1 MFDIEANVKKLPE
14 VPGVYL
20 HKDSTGKVIYVGKA
34 NNLKKRVQ
42 SYFSKTVKS
51 RKVVYM
57 VRQITEFEYIV
68 TANEKEALILEC
80 NLIKKYMPRYN
91 VLLTDDKTYPYI
103 KISEDEEYPRITKT
117 RRIEKDGAKY
127 FGPYSDEFAANE
139 IMDLLNKIYRLKRCK
154 LQKFPDGM
162 RACLNYHIGQC
173 DGMCIGKG
181 NREDYLD
188 RIEKAKDF
196 LQGRDKS
203 LIHTLRKK
211 MQEASDGMLY
221 ESAAMYRDYI
231 TSAKSILEK
240 QSASSVGMGDIDV
253 LVPIVTDTA
262 IKMLVFFIRDGKT
275 CGREIYNMQQ
285 ELAEGEEA
293 LLEGFIQ
300 QNYVQGAYFPD
311 EIVLGYELNQ
321 KELLEELLHEFAG
334 KKVYITCPVRGKK
347 RELLKMAKKDAEY
360 LKGVIKTKD
369 EASRERKKEL
379 SYKLGRIL
387 NEMNGGRYEY
397 GFNDAGEEYTV
408 EAYDISNI
416 NGIDNVAGMVVFTG
430 FAPEK
435 SRYRKFKIKSIEG
448 QDDYGS
454 MREVLF
460 RRFTRYKEG
469 APGFSDLPDIIF
481 MDGGRGHVNAALD
494 VLKYLDLE
502 IPVIGMAKDD
512 KHRTKELVYKV
523 GDNFKVYPL
532 VGSDNFML
540 AYVGRIQEEVHRY
553 AISYHISLRDRSMT
567 KSILE
572 NIEGVGPKKRAA
584 LLKKWG
590 TIEAI
595 EKASA
600 EELEATE
607 GINLKLALKIKE
619 FFKNYRQK

>member
-1 MFDIEANVKKLPE
+1 MLF
-14 VPGVYL
+14 
-20 HKDSTGKVIYVGKA
+20 
-34 NNLKKRVQ
+34 R
-42 SYFSKTVKS
+42 SY
-51 RKVVYM
+51 
-57 VRQITEFEYIV
+57 II
-68 TANEKEALILEC
+68 
-80 NLIKKYMPRYN
+80 
-91 VLLTDDKTYPYI
+91 
-103 KISEDEEYPRITKT
+103 
-117 RRIEKDGAKY
+117 
-127 FGPYSDEFAANE
+127 
-139 IMDLLNKIYRLKRCK
+139 
-154 LQKFPDGM
+154 
-162 RACLNYHIGQC
+162 
-173 DGMCIGKG
+173 
-181 NREDYLD
+181 
-188 RIEKAKDF
+188 
-196 LQGRDKS
+196 
-203 LIHTLRKK
+203 
-211 MQEASDGMLY
+211 
-221 ESAAMYRDYI
+221 
-231 TSAKSILEK
+231 
-240 QSASSVGMGDIDV
+240 
-253 LVPIVTDTA
+253 
-262 IKMLVFFIRDGKT
+262 
-275 CGREIYNMQQ
+275 
-285 ELAEGEEA
+285 
-293 LLEGFIQ
+293 
-300 QNYVQGAYFPD
+300 
-311 EIVLGYELNQ
+311 
-321 KELLEELLHEFAG
+321 
-334 KKVYITCPVRGKK
+334 CPVRGKK

-397 GFNDAGEEYTV
+397 GFNDAGGEYTV

-532 VGSDNFML
+532 AGSDNFML

-600 EELEATE
+600 
-607 GINLKLALKIKE
+607 KFVDRKSVV
-619 FFKNYRQK
+619 

>member
-1 MFDIEANVKKLPE
+1 M
-14 VPGVYL
+14 
-20 HKDSTGKVIYVGKA
+20 
-34 NNLKKRVQ
+34 KR
-42 SYFSKTVKS
+42 
-51 RKVVYM
+51 
-57 VRQITEFEYIV
+57 
-68 TANEKEALILEC
+68 A
-80 NLIKKYMPRYN
+80 
-91 VLLTDDKTYPYI
+91 
-103 KISEDEEYPRITKT
+103 
-117 RRIEKDGAKY
+117 
-127 FGPYSDEFAANE
+127 
-139 IMDLLNKIYRLKRCK
+139 
-154 LQKFPDGM
+154 
-162 RACLNYHIGQC
+162 
-173 DGMCIGKG
+173 GKG
-181 NREDYLD
+181 
-188 RIEKAKDF
+188 
-196 LQGRDKS
+196 
-203 LIHTLRKK
+203 
-211 MQEASDGMLY
+211 
-221 ESAAMYRDYI
+221 
-231 TSAKSILEK
+231 
-240 QSASSVGMGDIDV
+240 
-253 LVPIVTDTA
+253 
-262 IKMLVFFIRDGKT
+262 
-275 CGREIYNMQQ
+275 
-285 ELAEGEEA
+285 
-293 LLEGFIQ
+293 
-300 QNYVQGAYFPD
+300 
-311 EIVLGYELNQ
+311 
-321 KELLEELLHEFAG
+321 
-334 KKVYITCPVRGKK
+334 K
-347 RELLKMAKKDAEY
+347 R
-360 LKGVIKTKD
+360 
-369 EASRERKKEL
+369 
-379 SYKLGRIL
+379 
-387 NEMNGGRYEY
+387 N
-397 GFNDAGEEYTV
+397 YTV

-532 VGSDNFML
+532 AGSDNFML

>member
-1 MFDIEANVKKLPE
+1 MFDIEENVKKIPE
-14 VPGVYL
+14 EPGVYL
-20 HKDSTGKVIYVGKA
+20 HKDSTGKIIYVGKA
-34 NNLKKRVQ
+34 TNLKKRVQ
-42 SYFSKTVKS
+42 SYFSKTGKS
-51 RKVVYM
+51 RKVEYM
-57 VRQITEFEYIV
+57 VRQIAEFEYIV
-68 TANEKEALILEC
+68 AANEKEALILEC

-181 NREDYLD
+181 SRKDYLD
-188 RIEKAKDF
+188 RIDKAKDF

-203 LIHTLRKK
+203 LIHTLRRK
-211 MQEASDGMLY
+211 MREASDGMLY

-231 TSAKSILEK
+231 TSAKSILER
-240 QSASSVGMGDIDV
+240 QSASSIGMGDIDV
-253 LVPIVTDTA
+253 LVPIVTAAAT
-262 IKMLVFFIRDGKT
+262 KMLVFFIRDGKT
-275 CGREIYNMQQ
+275 CGREIFNMQQ

-311 EIVLGYELNQ
+311 EIVLGYELGQ
-321 KELLEELLHEFAG
+321 KDLLEELLHEVAG
-334 KKVYITCPVRGKK
+334 KKVYITCPMRGKK

-360 LKGVIKTKD
+360 LKGMIKTKD
-369 EASRERKKEL
+369 EASSGRKKEL
-379 SYKLGRIL
+379 SYKLGQIL
-387 NEMNGGRYEY
+387 SEINHDRYEY
-397 GFNDAGEEYTV
+397 DSNDVEREYIV

-416 NGIDNVAGMVVFTG
+416 NGIDNVAGMVVFKG
-430 FAPEK
+430 FTPEK
-435 SRYRKFKIKSIEG
+435 SRYRKFKIISIEG
-448 QDDYGS
+448 QNDYGS

-469 APGFSDLPDIIF
+469 SPGFNYLPDVIF

-494 VLKYLDLE
+494 MLEYLRLE

-512 KHRTKELVYKV
+512 KHRTKELIYKV
-523 GDNFKVYPL
+523 NDNFKVYSL
-532 VGSDNFML
+532 VNSDNFML

-553 AISYHISLRDRSMT
+553 AISYHSNLRDQFMK

-572 NIEGVGPKKRAA
+572 NVEGVGPKKRIA

-600 EELEATE
+600 EELATTE
-607 GINLKLALKIKE
+607 GINFKLALKIKE
-619 FFKNYRQK
+619 FFKNYRQ

>member
-1 MFDIEANVKKLPE
+1 MFDIEENVKKIPE

-20 HKDSTGKVIYVGKA
+20 HKDSTGKIIYVGKA
-34 NNLKKRVQ
+34 TNLKKRVQ
-42 SYFSKTVKS
+42 SYFSKTGKS
-51 RKVVYM
+51 RKVEYM
-57 VRQITEFEYIV
+57 VRQIAEFEYIV

-181 NREDYLD
+181 SRKDYLE
-188 RIEKAKDF
+188 RIDKAKDF

-203 LIHTLRKK
+203 LIHTLSRK
-211 MQEASDGMLY
+211 MREASDGMLY

-253 LVPIVTDTA
+253 LVPIVTAAAT
-262 IKMLVFFIRDGKT
+262 KMLVFFIRDGKT
-275 CGREIYNMQQ
+275 CGREIFNMQQ

-311 EIVLGYELNQ
+311 EIVLGYELGQ
-321 KELLEELLHEFAG
+321 KDLLEEFLHEVAG
-334 KKVYITCPVRGKK
+334 KKVYITCPMRGKK

-360 LKGVIKTKD
+360 LKGMIKTKD
-369 EASRERKKEL
+369 EASSGRKKEL
-379 SYKLGRIL
+379 SYKLGQIL
-387 NEMNGGRYEY
+387 SEINHDRYEY
-397 GFNDAGEEYTV
+397 DSNDEEREYIV

-416 NGIDNVAGMVVFTG
+416 NGIDNVAGMVVFKG

-469 APGFSDLPDIIF
+469 SPSFNYLPDVIF

-494 VLKYLDLE
+494 VLEYLSFE

-523 GDNFKVYPL
+523 DDRFKVYPL
-532 VGSDNFML
+532 ANSDNFML

-553 AISYHISLRDRSMT
+553 AISYHSSLRNKAMT
-567 KSILE
+567 KSVLE
-572 NIEGVGPKKRAA
+572 NIEGVGPKKRAE
-584 LLKKWG
+584 LLQRWG

-600 EELEATE
+600 EELATTE
-607 GINLKLALKIKE
+607 GINFKLALKIKE
-619 FFKNYRQK
+619 FFKNYRQ